1 MTTMELN
8 LRKEYLYDLIKGMDE
23 ERLSKVE
30 TYIKRLCL
38 AKQKESLYPWAPD
51 EAELTCKIAES
62 EVDFNN
68 GDYCTQKAL
77 KKKLQKKLASWY
89 KKSNG
94 LNMQKNHLLKY
105 QIFDTRQSPDK
116 LMDLF
121 R

>member
-1 MTTMELN
+1 MTTSAGVLIVERISKLVLNGLLN
-8 LRKEYLYDLIKGMDE
+8 LRKKYLYDLIKGMDE

-77 KKKLQKKLASWY
+77 KKKLQKKLASW
-89 KKSNG
+89 
-94 LNMQKNHLLKY
+94 
-105 QIFDTRQSPDK
+105 
-116 LMDLF
+116 
-121 R
+121 

>member
-51 EAELTCKIAES
+51 EAELTCKSSLFEGTI
-62 EVDFNN
+62 
-68 GDYCTQKAL
+68 QKV
-77 KKKLQKKLASWY
+77 K
-89 KKSNG
+89 
-94 LNMQKNHLLKY
+94 
-105 QIFDTRQSPDK
+105 
-116 LMDLF
+116 
-121 R
+121 

>member
-77 KKKLQKKLASWY
+77 KKKLQKNVGFMVKEIQWSKHAEESFTEISDIRY
-89 KKSNG
+89 
-94 LNMQKNHLLKY
+94 
-105 QIFDTRQSPDK
+105 
-116 LMDLF
+116 
-121 R
+121 

>member
-62 EVDFNN
+62 EVK
-68 GDYCTQKAL
+68 TT
-77 KKKLQKKLASWY
+77 KKVGFMVKEIQWSKHAEESFAEISDIRY
-89 KKSNG
+89 
-94 LNMQKNHLLKY
+94 
-105 QIFDTRQSPDK
+105 
-116 LMDLF
+116 
-121 R
+121 

>member
-77 KKKLQKKLASWY
+77 KKKLQKKKTPTGDFALCGA
-89 KKSNG
+89 
-94 LNMQKNHLLKY
+94 
-105 QIFDTRQSPDK
+105 RPSPPTARAA
-116 LMDLF
+116 F
-121 R
+121 

>member
-62 EVDFNN
+62 EEK
-68 GDYCTQKAL
+68 TT
-77 KKKLQKKLASWY
+77 KKVGFMVKEIQWSKHAEESFTEISDIRY
-89 KKSNG
+89 
-94 LNMQKNHLLKY
+94 
-105 QIFDTRQSPDK
+105 
-116 LMDLF
+116 
-121 R
+121 

>member
-23 ERLSKVE
+23 ERLS
-30 TYIKRLCL
+30 
-38 AKQKESLYPWAPD
+38 KQKESLYPWAPD

-77 KKKLQKKLASWY
+77 KKKLQKKLASW
-89 KKSNG
+89 
-94 LNMQKNHLLKY
+94 
-105 QIFDTRQSPDK
+105 
-116 LMDLF
+116 
-121 R
+121 